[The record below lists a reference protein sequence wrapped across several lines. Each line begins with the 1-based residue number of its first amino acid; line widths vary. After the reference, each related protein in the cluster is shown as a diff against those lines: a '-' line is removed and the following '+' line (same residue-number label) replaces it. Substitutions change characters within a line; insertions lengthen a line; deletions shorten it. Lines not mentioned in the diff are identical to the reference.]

1 MNIQDVAD
9 FIDLVKNP
17 TKFEA
22 ALKIMKDEQA
32 RLTAVIET
40 VGAVADIE
48 KIRKETEKKAA
59 KLESIYEEKNATFE
73 AAKKTLEDKLALS
86 TALSLEELKKNK
98 LAGDDLRV
106 KEAAYKKKQAELVT
120 REQLLVNLEAVATEK
135 EAKLNAMLVEYDE
148 KIAKLKAVMV

>member
-9 FIDLVKNP
+9 FIALVKDP
-17 TKFEA
+17 AKYELAITRLQE
-22 ALKIMKDEQA
+22 EQA

-40 VGAVADIE
+40 VGVVADIE

-98 LAGDDLRV
+98 IAGDDLRA
-106 KEAAYKKKQAELVT
+106 KEAAYKKKQAEIVT
-120 REQLLVNLEAVATEK
+120 REQLLVNLEAVAAEK